1 MNNQNEK
8 VAAIFA
14 NLMIERIENLKNE
27 CWEKPWF
34 SNENRSHFY
43 PRNIRGNVYKGGNA
57 FLLTFFALA
66 KGYQT
71 PIFMTFKQAKENNIH
86 INKGE
91 KSLPVYFKN
100 YTAYKKDNTAIRLT
114 LDEYNSLTDPE
125 KKEYQL
131 SYYVKMFLVFNL
143 EQTNFADVSPEQ
155 WQEFKKYY
163 SPERDEQPVNNISFG
178 MPILDDML
186 NNKSWVC
193 PIHLKHINKA
203 YFAPMSDEIVVPL
216 KELFFSGKQFYT
228 TLIHEMTHSTGIES
242 RLNRNLINY
251 FGTENYAI
259 EELIAEFSAAFSA
272 FKLGVFAEP
281 DKNNITYLSSW
292 LNVLKEKPKYI
303 FNILDNAVKASDY
316 ILNHIGFE
324 MEEEKSLLETHQTKP
339 L

>member
-1 MNNQNEK
+1 MNNQNDK
-8 VAAIFA
+8 VATIFA
-14 NLMIERIENLKNE
+14 NLIIERIENLKNE
-27 CWEKPWF
+27 SWEKPWF
-34 SNENRSHFY
+34 TNEKRNHFY
-43 PRNIRGNVYKGGNA
+43 PKNIRGNVYKGGNA

-66 KGYQT
+66 KGYST
-71 PIFMTFKQAKENNIH
+71 PIFMTFKQAKEKNIR

-100 YTAYKKDNTAIRLT
+100 YTAYKKDNTKIRLT
-114 LDEYNSLTDPE
+114 LDEYNSLTEAE

-143 EQTNFADVSPEQ
+143 DQTNFSDVSPEQ
-155 WQEFKKYY
+155 WENLQNYY
-163 SPERDEQPVNNISFG
+163 LSKSDELPINDISFE

-193 PIHLKHINKA
+193 PIHIKHINKA
-203 YFAPMSDEIVVPL
+203 YFAPMRDEIVVPL
-216 KELFFSGKQFYT
+216 KELFFSGQQFYSI
-228 TLIHEMTHSTGIES
+228 LIHEMSHSTAMES

-251 FGTENYAI
+251 FGSENYAI
-259 EELIAEFSAAFSA
+259 EELICEFSAAFSA
-272 FKLGVFAEP
+272 FKLGIFAEP

-292 LNVLKEKPKYI
+292 LKVLKEKPKYI

-316 ILNHIGFE
+316 ILNHIGFQ
-324 MEEEKSLLETHQTKP
+324 MEEEEIFEEIFETKP